1 VASARKPGH
10 INIMRTGALLVALL
24 PVLSAG
30 FISPFSPH
38 SLARPAPKFEKRRE
52 LLHAQAVAQNS
63 GDSNQRPSRLRRIIN
78 GVFFWR
84 KKSDEAPVS
93 QTQRARRSVV
103 DDEDE
108 DDFLALGDDVLTSL
122 REMKEGVGPVVAASD
137 EPPKRK
143 KLYDSKPKGKSSGRG
158 GNVAGAVLD
167 RPGDKAAQRKL
178 DRASSK
184 ASGSVPPPRMSST
197 RAKAKQQPTG
207 GTADDDIMDS
217 VKPVKDEG
225 ADKLASD
232 EDIARLNKMFGL

>member
-1 VASARKPGH
+1 MK
-10 INIMRTGALLVALL
+10 TGALVVTLL

-30 FISPFSPH
+30 FITPWAPH
-38 SLARPAPKFEKRRE
+38 SLARTTPKFEISRE
-52 LLHAQAVAQNS
+52 HLYPQAVAQNS
-63 GDSNQRPSRLRRIIN
+63 GDSNQRTSRIRRIVNSIL
-78 GVFFWR
+78 FWR
-84 KKSDEAPVS
+84 KKSDEAPAH
-93 QTQRARRSVV
+93 QTQRVRRSVI
-103 DDEDE
+103 DEE

-143 KLYDSKPKGKSSGRG
+143 KLYDSKPKGKSSGKG

-184 ASGSVPPPRMSST
+184 ASGSIPPPRMSST

-217 VKPVKDEG
+217 VKPVKDED

-232 EDIARLNKMFGL
+232 EDVARLNKMFGL